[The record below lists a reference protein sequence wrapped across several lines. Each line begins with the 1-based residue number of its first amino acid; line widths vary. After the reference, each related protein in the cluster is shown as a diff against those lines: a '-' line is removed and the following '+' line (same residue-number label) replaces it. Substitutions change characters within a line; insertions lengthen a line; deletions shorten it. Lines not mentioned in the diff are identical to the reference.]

1 MGPEESA
8 YGSIGE
14 HFNHLE
20 DPRVDRTKHHRL
32 LDIIAIAICGVICGA
47 DNWVDL
53 ELFGRSKEEWLKR
66 FLSLSKASPLMPP
79 LGGCLPV

>member
-20 DPRVDRTKHHRL
+20 DPRMHRTKHHQL
-32 LDIIAIAICGVICGA
+32 LDI
-47 DNWVDL
+47 
-53 ELFGRSKEEWLKR
+53 
-66 FLSLSKASPLMPP
+66 
-79 LGGCLPV
+79 LP